1 MTVCNAWVLSNFISE
16 NYLCNSSQSEVN
28 VHTDMS
34 ALGRAMQAGILPD
47 YSFRTINWT
56 VIQICLNGLWQDN

>member
-34 ALGRAMQAGILPD
+34 ALGRAMQAGILPN
-47 YSFRTINWT
+47 YSFGTINWT